1 MEFFLVI
8 EQGLNLMFTGMMT
21 VFVFLGMLITLI
33 NLSSFVFKDASP
45 QKNKVQNNETS
56 DVPSDHLK
64 IIHQI
69 SKRI

>member
-8 EQGLNLMFTGMMT
+8 EQGLNLMLTGMMT
-21 VFVFLGMLITLI
+21 VFVFLGMLIILI

>member
-21 VFVFLGMLITLI
+21 VFVFLGMLIILI

>member
-8 EQGLNLMFTGMMT
+8 EQGLNLMLTGMMT
-21 VFVFLGMLITLI
+21 VFIFLGMLILLI
-33 NLSSFVFKDASP
+33 NLSSLVFKNTPHQND
-45 QKNKVQNNETS
+45 KYQNNETS
-56 DVPSDHLK
+56 DIQSDHLK

>member
-8 EQGLNLMFTGMMT
+8 DQGLNLMLTGMMT
-21 VFVFLGMLITLI
+21 VFIFLGMLILLI
-33 NLSSFVFKDASP
+33 NLSSLVFKNTPHQND
-45 QKNKVQNNETS
+45 KDQNNETS
-56 DVPSDHLK
+56 DIPSDHLK